1 MKSNIKDEYQGSLMM
16 VQTFPPDVADE
27 RRREVRCQTDLPL
40 QLTSGSG
47 ETIPAVIRNLS
58 AQGLFAVADER
69 FSLLLPPPNGARF
82 EGEFFFGDIEARN
95 LLLEI
100 VRVDR
105 DTSHQVG
112 LGCQF
117 VSPSSEL
124 MRHLRATVLS
134 RREPPRPA

>member
-1 MKSNIKDEYQGSLMM
+1 MV
-16 VQTFPPDVADE
+16 VQTLPPGIADE

-58 AQGLFAVADER
+58 AKGLFAVADER
-69 FSLLLPPPNGARF
+69 FSLLLPPPTGARF
-82 EGEFFFGDIEARN
+82 EGEFFFGSIEARN

-105 DTSHQVG
+105 DDSHRIG

-117 VSPSSEL
+117 VMPPADL
-124 MRHLRATVLS
+124 TMHLRATVMA
-134 RREPPRPA
+134 RRLPLRTV

>member
-1 MKSNIKDEYQGSLMM
+1 MKPTVKNEDQGSLVV
-16 VQTFPPDVADE
+16 VQTLPLGVADD
-27 RRREVRCQTDLPL
+27 RRREARCQTNLPL
-40 QLTSGSG
+40 RLTSGSG

-58 AQGLFAVADER
+58 AEGLFAVADER

-82 EGEFFFGDIEARN
+82 EGEFFFGNIEAHN

-105 DTSHQVG
+105 DDSHQVG

-117 VSPSSEL
+117 VLPPADL
-124 MRHLRATVLS
+124 TTHLRTTVMARRLPS
-134 RREPPRPA
+134 RKV